1 MPTVPMYDMPTQQ
14 INAGSM
20 TPVQAPEFQNYTGK
34 QIEQIGQTAS
44 TLGQT
49 AFKIGTEIQNKYDD
63 ARTKDLFNQA
73 ASDIDQ
79 VRNDYLTK
87 PGKDAVD
94 TYAVYQQK
102 VDDVLKSYA
111 DKAENPVQRGMF
123 MTSGSTMARSAL
135 SSMNNHQLQQL
146 HEYDLGETKT
156 AVKTKAQAAIAM
168 QGTPKEQIFL
178 DATIAQANQL
188 ADMQGYAADS
198 EQRKALI
205 SDTHDAIVKGV
216 VDNMLAAG
224 RPSQAKEYLASA
236 TKDGRVSEF
245 MHTELSS
252 LVQVKSAQDT
262 AARLSQTLPG
272 SESQKKKKINE
283 MFMSK
288 EIDVTTRDAAIGYI
302 EHDAAQAE
310 QERNKAEKTIIG
322 QAQDWVLQH
331 PGVDIT
337 TMPPGMYSA
346 LRAIGQLG
354 SMTSLADRL
363 GKPVDE
369 NKALVTRGKLLQLA
383 SQDQDEFLRQ
393 FNTSAFNQYTNDLGI
408 QGTKEMQTLA
418 AGMIEGKGTY
428 YKGFDKVFLEEAIP
442 PAVLKNKDQKDAF
455 TAIQYE
461 AITQWKKDN
470 PGKMPTME
478 DQKRVAQSANANWT
492 QIGTFWNQSGV
503 PAYRI
508 RSQGLQGVPQDFY
521 DGMKSVG
528 AKDDEILAAW
538 NIKQGKK

>member
-1 MPTVPMYDMPTQQ
+1 MYDMPTQQ

-245 MHTELSS
+245 MHTS
-252 LVQVKSAQDT
+252 LEKLVSTDSAKDT
-262 AARLSQTLPG
+262 ALKLSLSLKG
-272 SESQKKKKINE
+272 SESSQVSQINE
-283 MFMSK
+283 MFKNGKLSQ
-288 EIDVTTRDAAIGYI
+288 EERDFTVQYVEHSFAQRKAADQDY
-302 EHDAAQAE
+302 
-310 QERNKAEKTIIG
+310 KKTVLG
-322 QAQDWVLQH
+322 NAQDWILKN
-331 PGVDIT
+331 PGLPISQ
-337 TMPPGMYSA
+337 MPTA
-346 LRAIGQLG
+346 LYNAAKSEGGLA
-354 SMTSLADRL
+354 SLDALAGRE
-363 GKPVDE
+363 GKPAE
-369 NKALVTRGKLLQLA
+369 QTKALVVRGQLLQLA
-383 SQDQDEFLRQ
+383 SQDPDEFIKK
-393 FNTSAFNQYTNDLGI
+393 FNETGFTGEMDIGVAGI
-408 QGTKEMQTLA
+408 KEMQNIATQ
-418 AGMIEGKGTY
+418 MIQGKGTY
-428 YKGFDKVFLEEAIP
+428 SNGFDSRILQDAIP
-442 PAVLKNKDQKDAF
+442 AALLKTANKDQKDAF
-455 TAIQYE
+455 VALQAE
-461 AITQWKKDN
+461 AIANWKKNN
-470 PGKMPTME
+470 PGKLPTVE
-478 DQKRVAQSANANWT
+478 DQKRVAQEANTSWV
-492 QIGTFWNQSGV
+492 QIGTLWNSQNIPGYTVKSKALTNTV
-503 PAYRI
+503 PTN
-508 RSQGLQGVPQDFY
+508 FY
-521 DGMKSVG
+521 NGMKSAG
-528 AKDDEILAAW
+528 ATDDEILAAW
-538 NIKQGKK
+538 NLKQGKK

>member
-1 MPTVPMYDMPTQQ
+1 MPTVPMYDQPTQQ
-14 INAGSM
+14 LDAGNF
-20 TPVQAPEFQNYTGK
+20 TPVQAPEFQNYAGR
-34 QIEQIGQTAS
+34 QIEA
-44 TLGQT
+44 LGQSTT
-49 AFKIGTEIQNKYDD
+49 AIGKAAMQIAQYVQDKNDD
-63 ARTKDLFNQA
+63 AKTKELFNSA
-73 ASDIDQ
+73 AAEIDQ
-79 VRNDYLTK
+79 ARSEYLNTSDK
-87 PGKDAVD
+87 NAVD
-94 TYAVYQQK
+94 GLAGYKAKIAEIVNSHQE
-102 VDDVLKSYA
+102 
-111 DKAENPVQRGMF
+111 KAENEVQAGMF
-123 MTSGSTMARSAL
+123 AMSAATISRSAI
-135 SSMNNHQLQQL
+135 SSMNDHQLKELNQ
-146 HEYDLGETKT
+146 YDMNETQKKIET
-156 AVKTKAQAAIAM
+156 GVNSAITHFG
-168 QGTPKEQIFL
+168 QKDQDVFVGSVYSDI
-178 DATIAQANQL
+178 NHY
-188 ADMQGYAADS
+188 ADMQGWPADS
-198 EQRKALI
+198 AQRKALTDSANDKI
-205 SDTHDAIVKGV
+205 IQGAVKSA
-216 VDNMLAAG
+216 LAQNQ
-224 RPSQAKEYLASA
+224 PSRAKLFLDEA
-236 TKDGRVSEF
+236 TKAGAISET

-428 YKGFDKVFLEEAIP
+428 YKGFDKAFLEEAIP
-442 PAVLKNKDQKDAF
+442 PAVLKNADQKHAF
-455 TAIQYE
+455 IAIQYE
-461 AITQWKKDN
+461 AITQWKQEN
-470 PGKMPTME
+470 PGKLPTIE
-478 DQKRVAQSANANWT
+478 DQKRIAQSANANWVNLS
-492 QIGTFWNQSGV
+492 GWNSRNV
-503 PAYRI
+503 PAYKI
-508 RSQGLQGVPQDFY
+508 RANNDQGVPQDFY
-521 DGMKSVG
+521 DQGKKAGKS
-528 AKDDEILAAW
+528 DDEI
-538 NIKQGKK
+538 IKLWSTQSSKNR